1 LIFSYILKILNNII
15 TKYHTSYRASPL
27 AKVFKKE
34 KLTIIVFKMRFD
46 TIFTLIAI
54 GGLITTSMAELE
66 DSSPPVSTIITTQT
80 RTMRTTQT
88 LTVTKSRSHGF
99 RHKQGG
105 DRLKEDPTPSD
116 PMESTPTEVWSSQDR
131 DLGDDDDDDDA
142 RASRRSLIA
151 PSSADIRIAQ
161 REIAIDSGKR
171 GIAYSLAKYTGQF
184 SQPHMASKVSWGYNW
199 YAFHL
204 QTRFFLIVC

>member
-1 LIFSYILKILNNII
+1 LIFSYIHKILNNII

-46 TIFTLIAI
+46 MIFSLIAI

-116 PMESTPTEVWSSQDR
+116 PMESTPTEAWSSQDR
-131 DLGDDDDDDDA
+131 DLSDGDDA
-142 RASRRSLIA
+142 RDSRRSLTV
-151 PSSADIRIAQ
+151 PSSDDTRIAQ

-184 SQPHMASKVSWGYNW
+184 SQPHVASKVSWGYNW